1 MEKGLWVGQPSTLTD
16 SLAPVSGVRPDLV
29 SLTTAL

>member
-1 MEKGLWVGQPSTLTD
+1 MEKGLWVGQPGTLID
-16 SLAPVSGVRPDLV
+16 SLALFSGVRPDLV